1 MLVGLVSLSLF
12 VFGLVDLSDVLLD
25 LTLVE
30 GVLD

>member
-12 VFGLVDLSDVLLD
+12 VLGLVDLIDVLLD